1 MTSLHNDER
10 PVAIIH
16 ATAAADAW
24 RSATL
29 SQRAATPGH
38 SDFYNLTGEVVD
50 TLQALSQLFAV
61 LRIQIA
67 GYADGRIVCDD
78 EPGHDLAERL
88 IMACGLT
95 GLLQRDLDVAEQAAQ
110 RFWSEIGHI
119 AVEDPS

>member
-10 PVAIIH
+10 PVAIIR

-29 SQRAATPGH
+29 SQRAATPDH

-50 TLQALSQLFAV
+50 TLQALSHLFAV

-67 GYADGRIVCDD
+67 GYGDRRTLRDD
-78 EPGHDLAERL
+78 EPGHDPAERL
-88 IMACGLT
+88 IMACGLA